1 MLTSSFSFP
10 STNFHKLY
18 YLKRPLFRLKNYHD
32 LSRIFLVANSI
43 TVLDL
48 KKFRILVQSRKF
60 LREYVILMDSVNICI
75 LFGINQPPDSLK
87 ITSATFLIRETLVI
101 APTNLLKQVST
112 YSSLF
117 KGHFI

>member
-48 KKFRILVQSRKF
+48 KKFRILVQNRKF

-87 ITSATFLIRETLVI
+87 ITTATFLIRETFVI

-112 YSSLF
+112 YLSNAS
-117 KGHFI
+117 

>member
-48 KKFRILVQSRKF
+48 KKFRILVQNRKF

-87 ITSATFLIRETLVI
+87 ITTATFLIRETLVI

-112 YSSLF
+112 YLSNAS
-117 KGHFI
+117 

>member
-48 KKFRILVQSRKF
+48 KKFRILVQNRKF

-75 LFGINQPPDSLK
+75 LFGINQLPDSLK
-87 ITSATFLIRETLVI
+87 ITATFLIRETLVI

-112 YSSLF
+112 YLSNAS
-117 KGHFI
+117 